1 MKKET
6 FDELNESLLEVLDHS
21 RGKVT
26 LRTRDVRIPSQPD
39 VLAPAEI
46 VELRKRVGVSQAVF
60 ARLLGVA
67 RDTEVSWEQGRRVPS
82 GPALRLLDVVRRHP
96 EYLMTA

>member
-1 MKKET
+1 MNKGT
-6 FDELNESLLEVLDHS
+6 FKELNESLLEVLDHS
-21 RGKVT
+21 RGKIT
-26 LRTRDVRIPSQPD
+26 LRTRDIKIPSRPEN
-39 VLAPAEI
+39 LAPDEI
-46 VELRKRVGVSQAVF
+46 VELRKRLGVSQAVF

-82 GPALRLLDVVRRHP
+82 GPALRLLEVVRRHP